1 MINKRILEIVIIVV
15 LVFIFVA
22 CNSDTAFNIEIEV
35 VKAENMEEAFLAL
48 NPEGVQSE
56 KNPSQELFPFDQ
68 LVLNS
73 NHLQGLAIY
82 GDYIIT
88 NLNGHTNLT
97 NVGYIFIYDRE
108 GIIQE
113 ITTPVPTIGT
123 ELTHTS
129 GMQVIGDYLF
139 IMVSGEDGEPN
150 HMLIYYLKPLN
161 EGGEAYLFQDIIV
174 ENFSAASIGGTVF
187 RDDNGEDVVV
197 VCDKDRTLLKSRL
210 GLAQFDF
217 EPMVKAEG
225 SYESKGSELNN
236 VAMFTDSNN
245 VMWILGMESETLG
258 SGLTTQYTDALNLYR
273 VDIMSDGSYKVSEA
287 IHSLNC
293 NPYNGKTFRGAHF
306 RFGGTAIIN
315 ESGELTVYSTS
326 GQSIQALGED
336 RLNINEYRP

>member
-1 MINKRILEIVIIVV
+1 MIKKRILGIIIVV
-15 LVFIFVA
+15 LIVSLFA
-22 CNSDTAFNIEIEV
+22 CNSNTAFKIEIEV
-35 VKAENMEEAFLAL
+35 NKAENMEEAFLAL
-48 NPEGVQSE
+48 NPKGVRSE
-56 KNPSQELFPFDQ
+56 INPSQALFPFDQ
-68 LVLNS
+68 LILNS

-82 GDYIIT
+82 GEYIIT
-88 NLNGHTNLT
+88 NLNGHISLT

-108 GIIQE
+108 GIIQK
-113 ITTPVPTIGT
+113 IPTPEPTIGT

-139 IMVSGEDGEPN
+139 LMVSGEDGEPN

-187 RDDNGEDVVV
+187 CDNDGEDVVV
-197 VCDKDRTLLKSRL
+197 VCDKDRTLLKSSL
-210 GLAQFDF
+210 GIAQFDF
-217 EPMVKAEG
+217 KLMVKAEG

-245 VMWILGMESETLG
+245 VMWILGMESEALG
-258 SGLTTQYTDALNLYR
+258 SGLTVQYTDVLNLYR

-287 IHSLNC
+287 IYSLNC

-306 RFGGTAIIN
+306 RFGGTAIID
-315 ESGELTVYSTS
+315 ESGDLIVYSTS